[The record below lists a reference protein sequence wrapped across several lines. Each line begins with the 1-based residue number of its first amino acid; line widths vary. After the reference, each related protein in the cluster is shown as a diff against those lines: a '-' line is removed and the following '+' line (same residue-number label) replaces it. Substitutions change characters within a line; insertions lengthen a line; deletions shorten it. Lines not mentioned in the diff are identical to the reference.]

1 MMNKKDMIRFDL
13 EDHIQKCWTILDDL
27 RDIQDPYVQALRTVY
42 EVHFEKMWNTFENL
56 CYEMRPKPNVSKYQG
71 EHQ

>member
-1 MMNKKDMIRFDL
+1 MNKKDMIRFDL

-27 RDIQDPYVQALRTVY
+27 RDVQDSYVQALRTVY
-42 EVHFEKMWNTFENL
+42 EVHFEKMWSTFEDL

-71 EHQ
+71 EDQ